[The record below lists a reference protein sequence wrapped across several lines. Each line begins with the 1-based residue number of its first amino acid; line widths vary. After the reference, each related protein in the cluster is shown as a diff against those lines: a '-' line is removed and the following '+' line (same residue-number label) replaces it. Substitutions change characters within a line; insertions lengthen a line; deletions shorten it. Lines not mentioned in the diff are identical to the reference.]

1 MGDLK
6 EFNIDGTIYTTE
18 LTKKFETRK
27 AWVRP
32 NSNHINSFIPGTIV
46 EIYVKEGQDVK
57 EGETIM
63 ILEAMKMKNQIKMPF
78 DGKIAKIHV
87 TEGIKVPNRLLMV
100 EIE

>member
-6 EFNIDGTIYTTE
+6 KFNVDGTIYTTE
-18 LTKKFETRK
+18 LTAKFENRK
-27 AWVRP
+27 AWVKP
-32 NSNHINSFIPGTIV
+32 NPKHINSFIPGTVV
-46 EIYVKEGQDVK
+46 EIFVKEGQKMK

-78 DGKIAKIHV
+78 DGKIVKIHV
-87 TEGIKVPNRLLMV
+87 TEGTKIPNHLLMV